1 MVGFSK
7 EPAAA
12 AGSEQRQATTLT
24 VIGRESKVVGEITGS
39 RGVRIEGTVSGKV
52 HLKAPVE
59 VAEGAVVEAEIHA
72 TAVRVSGSVNGNI
85 FASEVVEL
93 LAPAKV
99 TGDITTPALRV
110 VEGAKL
116 EGRVQMKSESAH
128 KAAPASPDARPAK
141 S

>member
-1 MVGFSK
+1 VVGFSK
-7 EPAAA
+7 EPAGVATGEPKQAA
-12 AGSEQRQATTLT
+12 TLT

-39 RGVRIEGTVSGKV
+39 RGVRIEGTVAGKI

-72 TAVRVSGSVNGNI
+72 TAVRVSGSVSGNI
-85 FASEVVEL
+85 TASEVVEL

-116 EGRVQMKSESAH
+116 EGRVQMKSEPVH
-128 KAAPASPDARPAK
+128 KAGPASPDKSPAK
-141 S
+141 A